1 MKNAKLFKA
10 IVSMVMV
17 LSLLVGC
24 SMMFAGC
31 NNTADDTNNGD
42 KNNAAQY
49 EGLEK
54 EEYLQKL
61 ESNNLSTIVDSFTG
75 AYEKLFS
82 ATGVTT
88 VSGGAKMDVTLTMGD
103 TVLEMLEG
111 KLFGGDIG
119 DMSFLSKI
127 NLSMDFAMDE
137 DLEKIKMSLGL
148 NNQQIVSAIMLMNM
162 AESVMYVALPE
173 MSDEF
178 IKMDMGSEDMPNS
191 VAGVMSSPEM
201 LAALAEA
208 LPDGDTLNTLL
219 SRYLDL
225 ILSGLNNVEQTT
237 DTLELEG
244 LSQECTVLTLKI
256 YEEDALKI
264 VKSVL
269 NTAKDDQDM
278 KKVIE
283 NFAQGV
289 EDIAADEAYTDFQ
302 EAVTDLLADLEEET
316 EFDTVNPIVI
326 NTYVDKDHNII
337 GRELIVG
344 SQGELRSYFG
354 YYEITDGD
362 NFAVKIDANDGDMT
376 LTGKGTKADGKT
388 NATYDFSVQ
397 GTSYATAKVENWTED
412 GGTVTVTPN
421 KDLLTSLFGGE
432 LPFENLALQIKIAEG
447 IELNIV
453 DGSDLLLGIALKVA
467 ESDGPNVSEPSDAVD
482 GMDSNAMQAWAEKL
496 AVDVILDNLEKAG
509 VPSDLIDS
517 IVDAF
522 NEPSQDTT
530 DPSYSWPEEV

>member
-1 MKNAKLFKA
+1 MKNAKLFKS
-10 IVSMVMV
+10 ILSLVMA

-24 SMMFAGC
+24 CTMFVGC
-31 NNTADDTNNGD
+31 QETANEDD
-42 KNNAAQY
+42 KAAQY

-61 ESNNLSTIVDSFTG
+61 ESDNLSTMVDSFTG

-88 VSGGAKMDVTLTMGD
+88 VSGGAKMDVTLTVGD
-103 TVLEMLEG
+103 TILEMLETG
-111 KLFGGDIG
+111 AGM

-162 AESVMYVALPE
+162 TDSIMYVALPE

-178 IKMDMGSEDMPNS
+178 IKMDMGEMMMPN
-191 VAGVMSSPEM
+191 VITGGVSSPEM

-225 ILSGLNNVEQTT
+225 ILSGLNNVEQSTE
-237 DTLELEG
+237 TLELEG

-269 NTAKDDQDM
+269 NTAKDDQDL

-289 EDIAADEAYTDFQ
+289 EDIGADEAYTDFQ

-482 GMDSNAMQAWAEKL
+482 GTDSNAMQAWAEKL

-509 VPSDLIDS
+509 VPSDLIDA